1 MDVKDLIVVVGL
13 NLGLLVQMIVLNK
26 LERLVVEVVVS
37 VRVLVHHHVRV
48 RQIVIVT
55 VVNLVVVTPH
65 HPFARKVVVL
75 VQNQNRVYVIVKVIV
90 VVVPQQQDIAVTVK
104 KDVVDLER
112 NSWPYY
118 NERIHVLLVDKRRF
132 YFYIQL

>member
-13 NLGLLVQMIVLNK
+13 NLGLLAQMIVLNK

-37 VRVLVHHHVRV
+37 VHVLVHHHVPV
-48 RQIVIVT
+48 RQIVIVS
-55 VVNLVVVTPH
+55 VVNLVVVRI
-65 HPFARKVVVL
+65 FAGKVVVL
-75 VQNQNRVYVIVKVIV
+75 VQNQNRVHVIVKVIV

-104 KDVVDLER
+104 KDVLDLER